1 MIGTENQLK
10 NVLFIVLKRTI
21 TDTTIFIS
29 VLRVLFQVS
38 PYSAYLHDAVL
49 LYAMGLKEVLKD
61 GKDPLDGRQ
70 LLRRLKNKN
79 GIRFYG

>member
-29 VLRVLFQVS
+29 VLHVLFQVS

-61 GKDPLDGRQ
+61 GKDPYDGRQ